1 MDGIGKAH
9 MKRLYQNLALGLGVL
24 ALSACAI
31 KFPPLPVMTES
42 EDEVRGAFLSSD
54 KLYLI
59 GRARDYALP
68 AAPFLR
74 YQQLADSHL
83 KNNIVCAKITTARLY
98 STSERPNDFYA
109 TYSVL
114 LQANNVTAADIE
126 TYQLKHLH
134 IDTTDQ
140 VAEPNIWRKL
150 TRDGCPKLANVK
162 KELFYVAYFSGQG
175 RSEFLRNREQ
185 ALSLSRLPQPLS
197 MTVAKYVDPVPKV
210 RNTSVADSAE
220 VAVKAPF
227 YLLGLVFGGA
237 Q

>member
-1 MDGIGKAH
+1 
-9 MKRLYQNLALGLGVL
+9 MKCWYQTVALGLGIL
-24 ALSACAI
+24 ALTACAI
-31 KFPPLPVMTES
+31 KFPPMPVMTTS
-42 EDEVRGAFLSSD
+42 QDEIRGAFLSSD

-59 GRARDYALP
+59 GRARDYELP
-68 AAPFLR
+68 IAPFVR
-74 YQQLADSHL
+74 YKQLADSHL
-83 KNNIVCAKITTARLY
+83 RGNIVCAKITTARLY